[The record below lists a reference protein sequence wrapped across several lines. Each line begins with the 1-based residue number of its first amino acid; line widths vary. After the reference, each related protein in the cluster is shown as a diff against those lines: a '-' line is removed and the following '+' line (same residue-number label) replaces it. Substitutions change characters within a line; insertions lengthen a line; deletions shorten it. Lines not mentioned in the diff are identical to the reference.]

1 MPSRTSR
8 RTFLGAAA
16 ATAGLAACGAPAG
29 SQGRTTIR
37 LFESKTEV
45 IEYVSGLVEEF
56 NASQS
61 DIWVVHDSSQTS
73 LTAQFVRGAPPDVGL
88 FNYNL
93 ETASF
98 VSTGVL
104 VDLAGTPEADSVD
117 PQYQDLVDQFATY
130 RGETSVLPYSI
141 TAAGVL
147 YNKALFEQNGVA
159 VPTTWSELVTACETF
174 TANGVVP
181 VQLTSAEVWTL
192 AQGLFD
198 YTTGSAADVAG
209 FYEALKSGE
218 DVTFLET
225 FGEAGRKMV
234 ELSRYANPDNASRT
248 YPDGNLAFGR
258 GEAAM
263 YLQGPWALNE
273 VSKVDPD
280 LPVDTF
286 PLPAT
291 EDPAEARTRVN
302 LDLSLWIPKSSPYQ
316 EEARTFVSWLMSPD
330 VIGRYNGDNL
340 ATSPLEGAPPQT
352 DPRMA
357 GLQASLAEGRI
368 YQGANTYIPPGV
380 PVGNYVQDAVFTGD
394 SDTMLRRLDEDWG
407 RLAARDA
414 V

>member
-56 NASQS
+56 NRSQS

-73 LTAQFVRGAPPDVGL
+73 LTAQFVRGAPPDVGM

-117 PQYQDLVDQFATY
+117 PQYQDLVDQFANH

-159 VPTTWSELVTACETF
+159 VPTTWSELIAACETF
-174 TANGVVP
+174 AANGVVP
-181 VQLTSAEVWTL
+181 VELTSAEVWTL

-198 YTTGSAADVAG
+198 YTTGSAADVAA

-234 ELSRYANPDNASRT
+234 EFSRHANPDNASRT

-286 PLPAT
+286 PMPAT

-302 LDLSLWIPKSSPYQ
+302 LDLSLWIPKSSPHQ
-316 EEARTFVSWLMSPD
+316 EEARAFVSWLMSPD

-340 ATSPLEGAPPQT
+340 ATSPLKGAPPQT

>member
-1 MPSRTSR
+1 VPNRTTR
-8 RTFLGAAA
+8 RRFLAGAA
-16 ATAGLAACGAPAG
+16 ATAGLAACGSPAG

-45 IEYVSGLVEEF
+45 IDYVSALVAEF
-56 NASQS
+56 NESQS

-73 LTAQFVRGAPPDVGL
+73 LTAQFVRNAPPDVGM

-93 ETASF
+93 EAASF

-104 VDLAGTPEADSVD
+104 EDLSDLPEAATID
-117 PQYQDLVDQFATY
+117 PQYQGLVDQFANFE
-130 RGETSVLPYSI
+130 GETSVLPYSI

-147 YNKALFEQNGVA
+147 YNTALFDQVGLA
-159 VPTTWSELVTACETF
+159 VPTTWSELITVCQTLQGA
-174 TANGVVP
+174 GIVP
-181 VQLTSAEVWTL
+181 VELTSSEVWTL

-198 YTTGSAADVAG
+198 YTTGSAADVAA

-218 DVTFLET
+218 DVTFLDT
-225 FGEAGRKMV
+225 FGDAGRQMV
-234 ELSRYANPDNASRT
+234 EFAGYANPDNASRT

-286 PLPAT
+286 PMPAT
-291 EDPAEARTRVN
+291 EDPEQTRSRVN
-302 LDLSLWIPKSSPYQ
+302 LDLALWIPTASPHQ
-316 EEARTFVSWLMSPD
+316 DEARVFLQWLMSPD

-340 ATSPLEGAPPQT
+340 ASSPLKDAPPQQ

-357 GLQASLAEGRI
+357 GLQESLADGRI

-380 PVGNYVQDAVFTGD
+380 PVGNYVQEALLSGD

-407 RLAARDA
+407 RLAARNA